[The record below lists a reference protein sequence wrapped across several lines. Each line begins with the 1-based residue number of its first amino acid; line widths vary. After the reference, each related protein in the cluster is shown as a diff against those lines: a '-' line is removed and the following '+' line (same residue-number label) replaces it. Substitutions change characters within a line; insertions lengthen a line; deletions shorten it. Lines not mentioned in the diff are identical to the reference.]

1 MTSTLR
7 LASVLSLW
15 LGAALSQGAVA
26 YADGASADELI
37 KRGVELR
44 KAHQDQ
50 EALAMFQQAH
60 QASPSPR
67 SFGQM
72 AFAEQALRRFPEA
85 YEHILAALQ
94 AADDPWV
101 LKNQAALNESKE
113 ALARE
118 VGAVVVSVAGAE
130 GATVRLGGHAPA
142 QPGTILYA
150 EKGKQAVTIEAP
162 GRASFRVLV
171 EVKPGINNE
180 VKAEFP
186 RVDPA
191 PNTAATAPSTAG
203 ADEGSSLRTLGFIGL
218 GAGAAGFALM
228 GVGIG
233 VRSGA
238 ASTFSGP
245 ECFEDEFLC
254 PDQASAIRTGD
265 AVMIG
270 GAIVGGLLM
279 AGGITMLI
287 LAPPSAEL
295 SASLMAGPSGV
306 LVTGRF

>member
-1 MTSTLR
+1 MMSNLR
-7 LASVLSLW
+7 LASVLGLW
-15 LGAALSQGAVA
+15 LSLALAPCLAAH
-26 YADGASADELI
+26 ADGATADELI

-44 KAHQDQ
+44 KAHKDQ
-50 EALAMFQQAH
+50 EALALFQQAH

-72 AFAEQALRRFPEA
+72 AFAEQALRRLPEA
-85 YEHILAALQ
+85 YEHVLAALQ
-94 AADDPWV
+94 ATDDPWV
-101 LKNQAALNESKE
+101 VKNQDALNESKL
-113 ALARE
+113 ALERE

-130 GATVRLGGHAPA
+130 GAKVHVGGHPPVE
-142 QPGTILYA
+142 PGTILYA
-150 EKGKQAVTIEAP
+150 EKGKQAVTVEAP

-186 RVDPA
+186 RVDAA
-191 PNTAATAPSTAG
+191 PNTAVTAPSTAG
-203 ADEGSSLRTLGFIGL
+203 VDEGSSLRTLGFIGL
-218 GAGAAGFALM
+218 GAGAVGFALM

-270 GAIVGGLLM
+270 GAVVGGLLV
-279 AGGITMLI
+279 AGGITLLI

-295 SASLMAGPSGV
+295 SANVMAGPSGV
-306 LVTGRF
+306 LVSGRF